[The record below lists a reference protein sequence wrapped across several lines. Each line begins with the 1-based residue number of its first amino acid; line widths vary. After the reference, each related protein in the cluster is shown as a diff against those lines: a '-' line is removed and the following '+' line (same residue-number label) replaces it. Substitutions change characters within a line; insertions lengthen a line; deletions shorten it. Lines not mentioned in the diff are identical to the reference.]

1 MLDRAPSGGWK
12 IGLKKEWLCRGG
24 YSLLPPIMKTSY
36 ALGLVAAAVVITVII
51 EESRIS
57 SLRTSLKAG
66 ETTATPKVVAAVSA
80 EPAAETIPPAR
91 TKNRPEVTMTSPAK
105 EAVVAEE
112 SFAKNARKMWD
123 NPAGKSMMSQGAK
136 MAVAMMY
143 EDFVEGLHL
152 GKEESDYFKNLLGK
166 EIADQQELGMK
177 MLGATP
183 EEQTSLAEELKK
195 RGEDTEAEIKKFL
208 NSDEDF
214 KSFTDYKNHLP
225 ERQQLDGIRTAM
237 TTKGVP
243 FDADTEAKLVDAMYR
258 ARTESKAPDLSGPGA
273 MEEFAKGNIVETF
286 EKSWEIQQQSL
297 RSETARIFNDTQQ
310 AAFEEYQKQAKEMQ
324 LMGLKMAEKMMSKE
338 TPMLDGI
345 LAKPE
350 KKVEFK

>member
-1 MLDRAPSGGWK
+1 
-12 IGLKKEWLCRGG
+12 
-24 YSLLPPIMKTSY
+24 MKTSY
-36 ALGLVAAAVVITVII
+36 AIGLAVVSVLITVAI

-57 SLRTSLKAG
+57 ALRPSVITEVKSVSSKTVATTSAD
-66 ETTATPKVVAAVSA
+66 EIA
-80 EPAAETIPPAR
+80 PPVR
-91 TKNRPEVTMTSPAK
+91 IKNRTE
-105 EAVVAEE
+105 EAPSQAADAPDE
-112 SFAKNARKMWD
+112 SFAKTARKMWD

-143 EDFVEGLHL
+143 EDFVTGLHL

-183 EEQTSLAEELKK
+183 EEQKSLAEDLKK
-195 RGEDTEAEIKKFL
+195 RGDDTEAEIKKFL

-243 FDADTEAKLVDAMYR
+243 LDAETETKLVDAMYR
-258 ARTESKAPDLSGPGA
+258 ARTESKAPDLSGPNA
-273 MEEFAKGNIVETF
+273 MDEMMKGNIVEIY
-286 EKSWEIQQQSL
+286 EKSWEVQQEVLQT
-297 RSETARIFNDTQQ
+297 ETSKILN
-310 AAFEEYQKQAKEMQ
+310 AAQMTAFQDYQKQAKEMQ
-324 LMGLKMAEKMMSKE
+324 LMGLKMAEQMMSGKKKE
-338 TPMLDGI
+338 G
-345 LAKPE
+345 K
-350 KKVEFK
+350 